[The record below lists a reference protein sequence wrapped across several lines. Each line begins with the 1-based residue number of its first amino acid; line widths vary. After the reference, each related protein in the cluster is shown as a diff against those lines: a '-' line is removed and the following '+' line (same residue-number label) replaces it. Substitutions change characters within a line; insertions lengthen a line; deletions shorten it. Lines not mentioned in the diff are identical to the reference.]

1 VFITVNVLENISN
14 GTLLMFIFGTFL
26 VPQLISSKESIAL
39 LLMKIKDNNGVPKIR
54 TRRYP
59 GERALGR
66 LYIAV
71 AATSPSQLT
80 ARKVVALSL
89 SATGQV
95 E

>member
-1 VFITVNVLENISN
+1 MYWKIY

-71 AATSPSQLT
+71 AATFDLPHNSQL
-80 ARKVVALSL
+80 ARW
-89 SATGQV
+89 
-95 E
+95 